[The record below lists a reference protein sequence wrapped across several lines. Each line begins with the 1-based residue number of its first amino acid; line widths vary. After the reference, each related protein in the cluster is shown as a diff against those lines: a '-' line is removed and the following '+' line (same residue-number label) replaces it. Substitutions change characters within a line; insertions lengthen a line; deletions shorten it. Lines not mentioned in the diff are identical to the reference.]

1 VKLHI
6 ALWPLLVACH
16 PSATVESTMPIAN
29 MQSYRSIA
37 LRVHSSAFAAQG
49 LAMSL
54 ENAVVNK
61 LHANCSF
68 DQVTQGEGAHG
79 DVALDLNIT
88 NSQRG
93 GGGLISNANTARMDT
108 LLVISDGQSGDLLG
122 TARVHGESSGMIIN
136 NNVPEL
142 EAVDVIAKT
151 IVDMLGKSGCS
162 GARIAKVVP
171 PPPPP
176 PDPGHVEPPP
186 VDETHRPEAEK
197 LDDDGKQKLFAAD
210 IQGALTAFQQANAL
224 VPDARYEYNVC
235 NALGLLEKWDDAI
248 NTCKHAKTMNPKPEL
263 VAKIDHK
270 IDLLQHHQ

>member
-1 VKLHI
+1 
-6 ALWPLLVACH
+6 
-16 PSATVESTMPIAN
+16 MPIAN
-29 MQSYRSIA
+29 MQSYNSIA

-49 LAMSL
+49 QAMQLS
-54 ENAVVNK
+54 NAIVNK
-61 LHANCSF
+61 LHASCSF
-68 DQVTQGEGAHG
+68 AQVTEGQGAAA
-79 DVALDLNIT
+79 DVALDLNVT
-88 NSQRG
+88 NTQRG
-93 GGGLISNANTARMDT
+93 GGGLISNSSTARMDT
-108 LLVISDGQSGDLLG
+108 LLVISDGQSGDILG
-122 TARVHGESSGMIIN
+122 TARIHGESSGMIIN
-136 NNVPEL
+136 NAPPEL
-142 EAVDVIAKT
+142 EAIDVIAKT

-162 GARIAKVVP
+162 GPRIAKAV

-224 VPDARYEYNVC
+224 VPDARYEYNMC
-235 NALGLLEKWDDAI
+235 NALGRLEQWDKAI
-248 NTCKHAKTMNPKPEL
+248 DTCKHAKTMNPKPEL